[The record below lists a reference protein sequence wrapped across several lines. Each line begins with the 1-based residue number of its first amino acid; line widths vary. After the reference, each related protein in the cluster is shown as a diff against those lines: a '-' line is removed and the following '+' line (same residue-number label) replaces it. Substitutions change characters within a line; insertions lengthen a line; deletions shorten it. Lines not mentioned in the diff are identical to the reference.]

1 LPRTKVVFY
10 QEDDAT
16 VPLLEWFDRLPTR
29 AQDKCRLKIERL
41 EERGHELRRPE
52 ADYLRDGVYELRVS
66 LQGVHYRMLYF
77 FHGTAAAVLS
87 HGTTKERR
95 VPTREIDLAIQRKR
109 QFEQDPTR
117 HTHEAD

>member
-1 LPRTKVVFY
+1 MPRTKVVFY

-41 EERGHELRRPE
+41 EELGHELRRPE
-52 ADYLRDGVYELRVS
+52 ADYLRDGIYELRVS

-77 FHGTAAAVLS
+77 FHGTTAAVLS

-95 VPTREIDLAIQRKR
+95 VPPREIDLTIRRKR
-109 QFEQDPTR
+109 LFEHDPTH

>member
-1 LPRTKVVFY
+1 MPRTKVVFY
-10 QEDDAT
+10 QEDEAT

-41 EERGHELRRPE
+41 EELGHELRRPE
-52 ADYLRDGVYELRVS
+52 ADYLRDGIYELWVS

-77 FHGTAAAVLS
+77 FHRTTAAVLS

-95 VPTREIDLAIQRKR
+95 VSPREIDLTIRRKR
-109 QFEQDPTR
+109 QFEHDPKR

>member
-1 LPRTKVVFY
+1 LPRTKVIFY
-10 QEDDAT
+10 REDDAT

-41 EERGHELRRPE
+41 EELGHELRRPE
-52 ADYLRDGVYELRVS
+52 ADYLRDSVYELRVS

-77 FHGTAAAVLS
+77 FHGTTAAVLS

-95 VPTREIDLAIQRKR
+95 VPPREIDLTIRRKR
-109 QFEQDPTR
+109 LFEHDPTR